1 MTIRAFRGL
10 LRDECGAMAIE
21 TVIVAPVIALMAL
34 GTFEV
39 GTIVSRQQELQS
51 AASEAEGIILAA
63 SSGSGAD
70 SAEIEAVIEDSLGLA
85 ADRVTL
91 EQRFRCNV
99 ASTLVT
105 EASTCDADQPIYQY
119 VKVQVTDTYTPV
131 WTRYGVG
138 SPINYSVDRTVQVQ

>member
-1 MTIRAFRGL
+1 MMLRVFKNL

-51 AASEAEGIILAA
+51 GASEAEGIILAA
-63 SSGSGAD
+63 SNGSGAD
-70 SAEIEAVIEDSLGLA
+70 SDEIEAVIEESLGLA
-85 ADRVTL
+85 PDKVSL

-99 ASTLVT
+99 ANTLVT
-105 EASTCDADQPIYQY
+105 AASACDPDEPIYHY
-119 VKVQVTDTYTPV
+119 IRLQVIDTYTPI

-138 SPINYSVDRTVQVQ
+138 SPINYRVDRTVQVQ